1 MSKLT
6 VGLFNDSFPPTIDG
20 VANAVL
26 NYATFIQKNHGNAVV
41 ATPRYPNVT
50 DDYPFQVIR
59 YASTGLGKKIG
70 YRAGYPFDLSAVA
83 AIEKCKLDIIHSHCP
98 FVSTVLARV
107 MRYYTGVPIVFTY
120 HTKFDIDIGKR
131 VALRPMQ
138 EVSLHFL
145 VSNIRACD
153 EVWVVS
159 EGAGQNLRSIGYKG
173 QYIVMPNGTDFTR
186 GRASQQDIDAL
197 RGKHGIA
204 GDETVLLFVGRMM
217 WYKGIRL
224 ILDGLRDAAAEG
236 CRFKMIFV
244 GDGYERQEMMDYAK
258 TCGLERQCIFPGV
271 VRDREE
277 LRVYYS
283 LADLFLFPSTYDTNG
298 LVVREA
304 AACECPCLLIR
315 GSCAAEGV
323 IDSDTGI
330 LIDETSHALGRA
342 VVAACTDRQRL
353 RRIGRHASEKLY
365 LSWEDSVARAY
376 ERYQIVLQNAKPRKR
391 RLMPAG
397 QLMRRQAKGMR
408 RSYRRVQSK
417 VARKVRRFLD
427 EL

>member
-1 MSKLT
+1 MSRLT
-6 VGLFNDSFPPTIDG
+6 IGLFNDSFPPIIDG

-26 NYATFIQKNHGNAVV
+26 NYATFIQKNHGEAVV
-41 ATPRYPNVT
+41 ATPRYPDVT
-50 DDYPFQVIR
+50 DDYPFKVIR
-59 YASTGLGKKIG
+59 YASAGLGKKIG
-70 YRAGYPFDLSAVA
+70 YRAGYPFDLTAVA
-83 AIEKCKLDIIHSHCP
+83 AIQKCKLDIIHSHCP
-98 FVSTVLARV
+98 FVSTMLARV

-145 VSNIRACD
+145 VSNINACD

-159 EGAGQNLRSIGYKG
+159 EGAGENLRSIGYKG

-186 GRASQQDIDAL
+186 GRSPRQDVETL
-197 RGKHGIA
+197 RLRHGIA
-204 GDETVLLFVGRMM
+204 PDETVLLFVGRMM

-224 ILDGLRDAAAEG
+224 ILDGLKDAVAED
-236 CRFKMIFV
+236 CRFKMIFI
-244 GDGYERQEMMDYAK
+244 GDGYERQDMMAYAK
-258 TCGLERQCIFPGV
+258 ENGLEEQCIFPGA

-277 LRVYYS
+277 LRCYYS
-283 LADLFLFPSTYDTNG
+283 MADLFLFPSTYDTNG

-304 AACECPCLLIR
+304 AACECPCLLVR

-323 IDSDTGI
+323 IDGDTGL

-342 VVAACTDRQRL
+342 VVVACADRQRL

-365 LSWEDSVARAY
+365 LSWEDAVAQAY
-376 ERYQIVLQNAKPRKR
+376 ERYQVVLQNAVPRKR
-391 RLMPAG
+391 KLMPAG
-397 QLMRRQAKGMR
+397 MLHKQAKGMR
-408 RSYRRVQSK
+408 RTYRRVQSK
-417 VARKVRRFLD
+417 VIRRVRRFLD